1 MIMSGIGL
9 TAMMKNTMKGG
20 AVGSKPENQQKLA
33 HEFNYWVGMFTH
45 KFFISLMMT
54 PFVDKFLL
62 LAISFANGKYK
73 EKTLEPSDNMK
84 AVLKLYKLMIMFV
97 IYVYSAIIRKFREDR
112 KDFTDKEEFAKI
124 IDNMINNLN

>member
-45 KFFISLMMT
+45 KFFLSLMMT

-73 EKTLEPSDNMK
+73 EKTLEPSDNM
-84 AVLKLYKLMIMFV
+84 
-97 IYVYSAIIRKFREDR
+97 
-112 KDFTDKEEFAKI
+112 
-124 IDNMINNLN
+124 